1 MAPRARIASIA
12 YCEHVGVKRQPPV
25 GPNKKVCA
33 GEIVQRYTRMAK
45 IKIVAA
51 VGRPPDFL

>member
-25 GPNKKVCA
+25 GPNKKICA
-33 GEIVQRYTRMAK
+33 GEIVS
-45 IKIVAA
+45 
-51 VGRPPDFL
+51 